1 MFHSQAETLKK
12 AANDVVFE
20 IAVSTESSS
29 APLFERVQS
38 FSPART
44 VIANLSQ
51 SALKPRVKICCI
63 RSIAEAQLAIRY
75 GAAAVGLVSA
85 MPSGPGVIAEETIA
99 EIAATVPPGVATFL
113 LASRRDAESIIAQQR
128 RCRVNTLQLCDSV
141 EQGCHAELRA
151 ALPGVALVQVIHV
164 MGLES
169 VDEAMSIV
177 GSVDALLLDSGN
189 QKLAVK
195 ELGGTG
201 RTHDWSIS
209 RKIVE
214 SVRIPV
220 FLAGGLNPENVAS
233 AIREVR
239 PFGVD
244 VCSGL
249 RTDGHLDEGKVAAFF
264 ESVETAVA

>member
-1 MFHSQAETLKK
+1 LRSTRRIGFHFL
-12 AANDVVFE
+12 
-20 IAVSTESSS
+20 
-29 APLFERVQS
+29 
-38 FSPART
+38 
-44 VIANLSQ
+44 
-51 SALKPRVKICCI
+51 ALRNRVKICCI
-63 RSIAEAQLAIRY
+63 RSVAEAELAIRH
-75 GAAAVGLVSA
+75 GASALGLVSA

-113 LASRRDAESIIAQQR
+113 LTSRRDADSIIAQQR

-141 EQGCHAELRA
+141 EPGCHAKLRA
-151 ALPGVALVQVIHV
+151 NLPGIALVQVIHV
-164 MGLES
+164 TGPES
-169 VDEAMSIV
+169 VDEAV
-177 GSVDALLLDSGN
+177 SVADNVNALLLDSGN

-201 RTHDWSIS
+201 RTHDWRIS

-214 SVRIPV
+214 SVRV
-220 FLAGGLNPENVAS
+220 QVLLAGGLTPENVAT

-249 RTDGHLDEGKVAAFF
+249 RTNENLDEEKVRRFF
-264 ESVETAVA
+264 ENIEAAWI